1 MTKTKSTNRPQN
13 RADKLALVGKTSG
26 VALTEAQLGKA
37 TGGLIGLLKPADV
50 KL

>member
-1 MTKTKSTNRPQN
+1 LTKTRSTNRSQS
-13 RADKLALVGKTSG
+13 RADKLSMVGKTSG